1 VNRNAALA
9 DINVRQKKR
18 QHLLTIELPIITVH
32 ENDLK
37 RRVRLVV
44 ELASSILKLLS
55 QWLRPIK
62 IASVQA
68 NITNQNETLRTS
80 MIYPFQLSRDR
91 KITQHTIKYLHLS
104 E

>member
-1 VNRNAALA
+1 MNRNAALA

-55 QWLRPIK
+55 QSILQIEN
-62 IASVQA
+62 SV
-68 NITNQNETLRTS
+68 RS
-80 MIYPFQLSRDR
+80 S
-91 KITQHTIKYLHLS
+91 
-104 E
+104 